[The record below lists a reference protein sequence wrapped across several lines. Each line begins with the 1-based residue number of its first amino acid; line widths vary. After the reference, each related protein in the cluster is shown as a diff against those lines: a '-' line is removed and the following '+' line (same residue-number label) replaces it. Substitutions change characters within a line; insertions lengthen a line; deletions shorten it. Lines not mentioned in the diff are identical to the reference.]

1 MNGSRQGWGEAFI
14 PSVLPVSGTNAFLS
28 LAEKPEY
35 LPVIGQDTEK
45 NSQILRE
52 IKRRSDRAFRVIT
65 SKGTA
70 FPDISAQPVA
80 EEGWLLLL

>member
-14 PSVLPVSGTNAFLS
+14 PSVLPVSGTNAVLS

-35 LPVIGQDTEK
+35 WYVIGQDTEEEFPDLTGDK
-45 NSQILRE
+45 S
-52 IKRRSDRAFRVIT
+52 RSDRAFRVIT

-70 FPDISAQPVA
+70 FPDIPAQPVTV
-80 EEGWLLLL
+80 EGWL